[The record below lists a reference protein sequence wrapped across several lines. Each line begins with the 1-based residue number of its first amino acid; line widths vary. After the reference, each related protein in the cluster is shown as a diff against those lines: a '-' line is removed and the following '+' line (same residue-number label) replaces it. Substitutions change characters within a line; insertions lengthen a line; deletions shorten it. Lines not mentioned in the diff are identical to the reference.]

1 MRKVIGYDKVK
12 ELLRAGN
19 KLVVTPLGGSRF
31 IDTGDTTY
39 SVREDTLTKLIKNN
53 ELRGG
58 FNSSNWCKVYTLK
71 EVA

>member
-19 KLVVTPLGGSRF
+19 KLVVTPMGSSRF
-31 IDTGDTTY
+31 IDTGDMMY
-39 SVREDTLTKLIKNN
+39 SVRGDTLTKLIKNN

-58 FNSSNWCKVYTLK
+58 FQASNWCRVYTLK